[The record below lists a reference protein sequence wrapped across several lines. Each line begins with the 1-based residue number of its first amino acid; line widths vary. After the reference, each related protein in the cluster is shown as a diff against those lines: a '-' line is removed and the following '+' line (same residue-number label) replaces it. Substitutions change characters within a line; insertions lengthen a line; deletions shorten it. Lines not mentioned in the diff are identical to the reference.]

1 MEHTLTTPVSD
12 ADIEKLHAGDIITL
26 KGTLFTARD
35 EAHMHLLEHGG
46 PAGFE
51 PRGLALY
58 HCGPVMRQV
67 AGGWEAVAAGPTT
80 SARMDSLEA
89 SFLEK
94 FGPKVI
100 IGKGGMGDRTKEA
113 LVKHK
118 AVFTNYTGGAGA
130 LAAKSLQRV
139 KGVYLLK
146 ELGMAEA
153 VWVFESDGFGPLI
166 VTMDAHGRSL
176 HDEVDAKTKAAAE
189 EVKGRIEGRGTVG

>member
-1 MEHTLTTPVSD
+1 MEYILETPIKD
-12 ADIEKLHAGDIITL
+12 ADIEKLRAGDIL
-26 KGTLFTARD
+26 HVKGILFTARD

-46 PAGFE
+46 VKGFD

-58 HCGPVMRQV
+58 HCGPVMRKK
-67 AGGWEAVAAGPTT
+67 GNDWEALAAGPTT

-89 SFLEK
+89 RFLEK

-100 IGKGGMGDRTKEA
+100 IGKGGMGARTKEA
-113 LVKHK
+113 LVKYK

-130 LAAKSLQRV
+130 LAAKLLARV
-139 KGVYLLK
+139 REVHLLD

-153 VWVFESDGFGPLI
+153 VWVFESDKFGPLI

-176 HDEVDAKTKAAAE
+176 HDEVDEQTKKAAEGIKA
-189 EVKGRIEGRGTVG
+189 RIEAGR